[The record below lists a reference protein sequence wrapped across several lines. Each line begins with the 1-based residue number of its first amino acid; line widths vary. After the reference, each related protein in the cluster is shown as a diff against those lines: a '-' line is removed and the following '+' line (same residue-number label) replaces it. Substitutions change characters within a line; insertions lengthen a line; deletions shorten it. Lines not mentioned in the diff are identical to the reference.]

1 MDSINIKKILQNIHE
16 NPNVAYENTNI
27 LNDIVWYNKLRYE
40 PLYEI
45 YKIILDKNIPLLDKI
60 IYYKDWESRETYL
73 SNFKL
78 IEKNLNQYS
87 VNINDKINLYLNYWL
102 LVLNDLKTR

>member
-45 YKIILDKNIPLLDKI
+45 YKIILDK
-60 IYYKDWESRETYL
+60 
-73 SNFKL
+73 KL
-78 IEKNLNQYS
+78 
-87 VNINDKINLYLNYWL
+87 
-102 LVLNDLKTR
+102 